1 VVDQCF
7 TKWCGFGG
15 GGVVKWSDGE
25 GRRWEGLE
33 KGKLEKMDP
42 RKVVV
47 LEEVFHGLSFIYR
60 HDKRELLYT

>member
-33 KGKLEKMDP
+33 EGKLEKMDP
-42 RKVVV
+42 GKVVV
-47 LEEVFHGLSFIYR
+47 L
-60 HDKRELLYT
+60 